1 MAQQY
6 IGKCQCGA
14 VNYILLSSP
23 KTTHACHCFD
33 CQKRTGSAF
42 GISMIV
48 AEDDLSLFGEL
59 KSFERIAD
67 SGFKLTQFF
76 VLTAEIQSTL

>member
-6 IGKCQCGA
+6 TGKCQCGA
-14 VNYILLSSP
+14 VNYTLLSSP

-48 AEDDLSLFGEL
+48 AEDDLY
-59 KSFERIAD
+59 
-67 SGFKLTQFF
+67 LTG
-76 VLTAEIQSTL
+76 

>member
-6 IGKCQCGA
+6 TGKCQCGA
-14 VNYILLSSP
+14 VNYSLLSSP
-23 KTTHACHCFD
+23 KATQACHCFE

-42 GISMIV
+42 GISMMV
-48 AEDDLSLFGEL
+48 AEDDFVLTGEL

-67 SGFKLTQFF
+67 SGFKVSSLSVGDGQ
-76 VLTAEIQSTL
+76 

>member
-6 IGKCQCGA
+6 TGKCQCGA
-14 VNYILLSSP
+14 VNYSLLNSP

-33 CQKRTGSAF
+33 FQKRTGSAF
-42 GISMIV
+42 GISMVV
-48 AEDDLSLFGEL
+48 AEDDLSLTGEF

-67 SGFKLTQFF
+67 SGFKVSSLSVGDWQ
-76 VLTAEIQSTL
+76 

>member
-23 KTTHACHCFD
+23 KTTYACHCFD
-33 CQKRTGSAF
+33 CQNVQAVRLGY
-42 GISMIV
+42 
-48 AEDDLSLFGEL
+48 
-59 KSFERIAD
+59 
-67 SGFKLTQFF
+67 Q
-76 VLTAEIQSTL
+76 